1 MTKADIRWQQRFANY
16 RKALQQLREAVL
28 LAAERP
34 LSQLEKQGLIQAFE
48 FTHELAWKTLK
59 DFFVFQGNQEIYGS
73 RDATREAF
81 SVGMVENGEVW
92 MDMIASRNKTSHTY
106 NQAVAEEIIEAI
118 LQRYMPEFE
127 SLEERLAS
135 LEGKPDQS

>member
-1 MTKADIRWQQRFANY
+1 MTKADIRWQQRLANY
-16 RKALQQLREAVL
+16 RRALQQLRDAVC

-81 SVGMVENGEVW
+81 NVGMVEDGEVW
-92 MDMIASRNKTSHTY
+92 MDMIGSRNKTSHTY

-118 LQRYMPEFE
+118 LQRYILEFE
-127 SLEERLAS
+127 SLDKRLTS
-135 LEGKPDQS
+135 LEEKMG